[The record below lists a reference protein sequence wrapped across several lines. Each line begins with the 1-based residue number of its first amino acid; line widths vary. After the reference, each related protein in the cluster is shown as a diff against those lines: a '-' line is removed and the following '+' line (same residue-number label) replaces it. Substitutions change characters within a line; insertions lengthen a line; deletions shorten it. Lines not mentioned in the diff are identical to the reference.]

1 MVLLPSE
8 EMNGPEKWALL
19 TAKAHGGVVE
29 GFLVLLPSKAEPFGL
44 DVSVVVGLV
53 TCEERGLATCSR
65 CSPKTHVC

>member
-1 MVLLPSE
+1 MVLLLPSE

-29 GFLVLLPSKAEPFGL
+29 GFLVLLPSKTETFGL

-53 TCEERGLATCSR
+53 TCESRTCDLLPLLPPR
-65 CSPKTHVC
+65 PKG